1 MDIVTL
7 IGLCALLTILW
18 ESGIIP
24 AVIAVCVIILLW
36 KYYVIQIV
44 LMIALMGTALGIIG
58 KHLLQQE
65 RYKKETPEERK
76 QREDLEKIR
85 EWSRR
90 NKC

>member
-1 MDIVTL
+1 
-7 IGLCALLTILW
+7 
-18 ESGIIP
+18 
-24 AVIAVCVIILLW
+24 
-36 KYYVIQIV
+36 
-44 LMIALMGTALGIIG
+44 MIALMGTVLGIIR

-65 RYKKETPEERK
+65 RYKNETPEERK